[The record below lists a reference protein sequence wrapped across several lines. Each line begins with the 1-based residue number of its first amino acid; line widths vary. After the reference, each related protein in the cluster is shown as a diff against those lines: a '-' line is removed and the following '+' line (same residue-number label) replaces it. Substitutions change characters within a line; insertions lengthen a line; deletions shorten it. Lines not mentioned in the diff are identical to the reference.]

1 MLYKHFHV
9 KPFIWKMKCCVKK
22 LTLSYM
28 KRSHLP
34 RVMLALVW
42 FNVGFNV
49 FLFFCVFFCHCVCVC
64 ACVQFYDLLICIISQ
79 HDSD

>member
-42 FNVGFNV
+42 FNMGFNV
-49 FLFFCVFFCHCVCVC
+49 FLFFCVFFVIVCVCVHVC
-64 ACVQFYDLLICIISQ
+64 NSMVY
-79 HDSD
+79 

>member
-49 FLFFCVFFCHCVCVC
+49 FLFFCVFFVIVCVCVHVC
-64 ACVQFYDLLICIISQ
+64 NSMIY
-79 HDSD
+79 